1 MKRLLHSCIFVI
13 LVLSLLLTGTGCKS
27 LPQVSFQAS
36 ATSGPAPLNVNFTI
50 DEASSLSGSYDN
62 YNWDFGDGASQTAST
77 AGEPIFH
84 EYTKAGNYTVTLTAA
99 KGADTAKS
107 TTYSLAVTVTHGPVA
122 VVKISP
128 DTVELDIGQNQQF
141 HIEATDAYGNSIT
154 DAEIT
159 WDTSGEVGAIA
170 PDGTLTTGTVAGT
183 FDSGVVATATM
194 NSHSAQGTA
203 VVTVLPGVLASVEIP
218 DLELPAGGTLQL
230 EAVPEDRHGNR
241 VDDADISWTI
251 SDEAA
256 GTITEDG
263 LLTAGIKAGSYPQ
276 AVKVVAG
283 QGGFEYW
290 AKSAVVIVPDALEQ
304 VALAPQKLELG
315 IEQEQQFVAVAA
327 DMYGNRIS
335 GVEFAWSVD
344 DKDAGKITQDGLF
357 TAGDEPDKYVNG
369 ISVQATHDNV
379 TRSASTDITIE
390 PDRIAFIANIEDEE
404 SEIFY
409 MYTMETDGSNQEI
422 LFGNPVKV
430 GQYSWTPDGRR
441 LVFNIANEST
451 DMCYIN
457 ADGTWLS
464 IILAGRQAFEPSWS
478 PDGTKIAFQSWEH
491 DPSEIYVMDVD
502 GGNLIQLTDNA
513 AYDDYPNWSPDGT
526 KIAYNSQ
533 VASTVEIFVMNADGS
548 KQTRLTNILYSNYFP
563 RWSPDGTLI
572 LFQSG
577 RLGEGT
583 WGIYIM
589 TADGMNVEPVIESAD
604 YSCVTGSWSPD
615 GAKILF
621 NSNCDEDEYGELYM
635 INVNGTNMTRLTEN
649 SALEYFPHWLPR
661 KKGVAVT
668 EASVIIPNLTSTA
681 EEMTA
686 QQITS
691 LARVAVVKIKTDIG
705 SGSGFIIGA
714 DGHILTNNHVVRDA
728 EEITVYLEDGSDYE
742 GTVLA
747 RDMVHDLALV
757 KIDESGLP
765 TLEIAN
771 LSGVDLG
778 EQVIVM
784 G

>member
-1 MKRLLHSCIFVI
+1 M
-13 LVLSLLLTGTGCKS
+13 
-27 LPQVSFQAS
+27 
-36 ATSGPAPLNVNFTI
+36 
-50 DEASSLSGSYDN
+50 
-62 YNWDFGDGASQTAST
+62 
-77 AGEPIFH
+77 
-84 EYTKAGNYTVTLTAA
+84 
-99 KGADTAKS
+99 
-107 TTYSLAVTVTHGPVA
+107 
-122 VVKISP
+122 
-128 DTVELDIGQNQQF
+128 
-141 HIEATDAYGNSIT
+141 
-154 DAEIT
+154 
-159 WDTSGEVGAIA
+159 
-170 PDGTLTTGTVAGT
+170 
-183 FDSGVVATATM
+183 
-194 NSHSAQGTA
+194 
-203 VVTVLPGVLASVEIP
+203 
-218 DLELPAGGTLQL
+218 
-230 EAVPEDRHGNR
+230 
-241 VDDADISWTI
+241 
-251 SDEAA
+251 
-256 GTITEDG
+256 
-263 LLTAGIKAGSYPQ
+263 
-276 AVKVVAG
+276 
-283 QGGFEYW
+283 
-290 AKSAVVIVPDALEQ
+290 
-304 VALAPQKLELG
+304 
-315 IEQEQQFVAVAA
+315 
-327 DMYGNRIS
+327 
-335 GVEFAWSVD
+335 
-344 DKDAGKITQDGLF
+344 
-357 TAGDEPDKYVNG
+357 
-369 ISVQATHDNV
+369 
-379 TRSASTDITIE
+379 
-390 PDRIAFIANIEDEE
+390 
-404 SEIFY
+404 
-409 MYTMETDGSNQEI
+409 
-422 LFGNPVKV
+422 
-430 GQYSWTPDGRR
+430 
-441 LVFNIANEST
+441 
-451 DMCYIN
+451 
-457 ADGTWLS
+457 
-464 IILAGRQAFEPSWS
+464 
-478 PDGTKIAFQSWEH
+478 
-491 DPSEIYVMDVD
+491 
-502 GGNLIQLTDNA
+502 TDNA

-589 TADGMNVEPVIESAD
+589 TADGKNVEPVIESAD

-615 GAKILF
+615 GTKILF

-668 EASVIIPNLTSTA
+668 EASVIIPNLASTA

-691 LARVAVVKIKTDIG
+691 LARDAVVKIKTNIG

-784 G
+784 GYPLDKENVTVTSGLVSSVEYDDGSNIIWVQTDSAVNPGNSGGPMLDHYGRVIGVVSAKAVGVAVEGVGYAVSANTVHMFLPEMYPEYAVEE